1 MSLEE
6 EMEHYR
12 KPDYAIAPM
21 ILNRWSPR
29 AMSGEPLEEETLMSL
44 FEAARWAPS
53 CFNDQPW
60 RFLYARREGPHWEDF
75 FGLLVEANQAWA
87 KQAAVLVVA
96 VSHKVFEY
104 NAKPSPT
111 HTFDTGAAWQ
121 NLALEGAHRG
131 LVVHGMAGFDYERA
145 PEVLGLPEDYAV
157 EAMIAI
163 GKPGAKTDL
172 PEALQKKEFP
182 SSRKP
187 IPEFAWEGGFGD
199 K

>member
-29 AMSGEPLEEETLMSL
+29 AMSGEALEEETLMSL

-60 RFLYARREGPHWEDF
+60 RFLYARREGAHWEDF

-87 KQAAVLVVA
+87 RQAAVLVVA

-121 NLALEGAHRG
+121 NLALQGAHLG
-131 LVVHGMAGFDYERA
+131 LVVHGMAGFDYARA

-163 GKPGAKTDL
+163 GKPGDKAKL
-172 PEALQKKEFP
+172 PEALQNKEFP
-182 SSRKP
+182 SARKA